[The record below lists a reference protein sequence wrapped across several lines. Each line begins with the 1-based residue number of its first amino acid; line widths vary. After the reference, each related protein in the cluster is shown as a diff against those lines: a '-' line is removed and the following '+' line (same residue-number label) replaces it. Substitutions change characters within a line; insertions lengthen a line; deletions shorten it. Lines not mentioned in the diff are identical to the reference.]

1 MYQGKHHEERDKGCL
16 NGMSKF
22 QGLENP
28 YGTKNGNVGKEKLPK
43 VEAGSN
49 LQETMKTE
57 SRMSDP
63 HHSRE
68 NKYRV

>member
-1 MYQGKHHEERDKGCL
+1 MKRDKGCL
-16 NGMSKF
+16 NGMDKA
-22 QGLENP
+22 QGLEDP
-28 YGTKNGNVGKEKLPK
+28 MGPRMEMQEKEMLPK

-63 HHSRE
+63 TTLR
-68 NKYRV
+68 K

>member
-1 MYQGKHHEERDKGCL
+1 MKRDKGCL
-16 NGMSKF
+16 NGMNKF
-22 QGLENP
+22 QRLEDP
-28 YGTKNGNVGKEKLPK
+28 MGPRMEMQEKEMLPK

-63 HHSRE
+63 PL
-68 NKYRV
+68 

>member
-1 MYQGKHHEERDKGCL
+1 MNKV
-16 NGMSKF
+16 
-22 QGLENP
+22 QGLEDP
-28 YGTKNGNVGKEKLPK
+28 MGPRMEMQEKEMLPK

-63 HHSRE
+63 PLQGE
-68 NKYRV
+68 

>member
-1 MYQGKHHEERDKGCL
+1 M
-16 NGMSKF
+16 NKF
-22 QGLENP
+22 QGLEDP
-28 YGTKNGNVGKEKLPK
+28 MGPRMEMQEKEMLPK

>member
-1 MYQGKHHEERDKGCL
+1 MKRDKGCL
-16 NGMSKF
+16 NGMNKF
-22 QGLENP
+22 QGLEHP
-28 YGTKNGNVGKEKLPK
+28 MGPRMEMQEEEKLPK

-63 HHSRE
+63 PL
-68 NKYRV
+68 